1 MPNGFDSHPPS
12 YASLP
17 QKNLDGVDD
26 RSEEFIARFKRAL
39 SGLNACVHGMLQP
52 AHPSHFTSTCLSS
65 PLRGVHSNPT
75 SGGMVT

>member
-1 MPNGFDSHPPS
+1 MARLSPS

-52 AHPSHFTSTCLSS
+52 ARPSHLASSVTCLSS
-65 PLRGVHSNPT
+65 PLRGARIRISP
-75 SGGMVT
+75 GGMVT